1 MRLVREKNA
10 NPTILKI
17 TDIRLILLR
26 WVSYINVTYVF
37 LETGLLLLGYR
48 FLRRICGFL
57 KSSTLQNPENT
68 TQQL

>member
-1 MRLVREKNA
+1 MTHLYEMSQILVKLIFTINAFGERKNA

-17 TDIRLILLR
+17 TDIRLIFLR

-48 FLRRICGFL
+48 FL
-57 KSSTLQNPENT
+57 
-68 TQQL
+68 